1 MSPMRFFLRL
11 SACFAALATLI
22 SVVPSSAQAQGSSVY
37 VLGLRSIEGD
47 DEFARELSGVIRVAA
62 GRIPGWEVAPD
73 EVTLSQMTMMHAC
86 DEPNRACMGAIASE
100 LGAVKII
107 YGTIV
112 RRGDDGYGLTLYL
125 YDHPSTSIEDQL
137 SDTIPRGETGMEV
150 LRPRAQRYTA
160 QLGGQAR
167 FGSLRLEVGEPG
179 ATVRVDGNAVGVTNA
194 AGTILVEDLTEGDHE
209 VEVDAEGFNALQ
221 TTVAIDGDD
230 QTEIRV
236 NLDAPSAGGGAN
248 LGWIPG
254 AALIAGGAIAL
265 GFGIHT
271 GVKVW
276 NADDEVDA
284 LRAQAAGLTPEAIA
298 GLSRCANSGGNAT
311 ALSGGA
317 ASIEC
322 DGMSYTRQQAVVL
335 SATGSSDGCD
345 NAIAGSWQDDVCSET
360 DRQKLVAWLLNVVGA
375 VSVAAGTFLVIRSL
389 TSDDGDDEGDS
400 SVDLSISP
408 WMAGR
413 DGGVDMTLTW

>member
-11 SACFAALATLI
+11 SACFAVLATIL
-22 SVVPSSAQAQGSSVY
+22 SVVPSTAQAQGSSVY

-100 LGAVKII
+100 LDAVKII

-179 ATVRVDGNAVGVTNA
+179 ATVRVDGNAVGVTDA

-209 VEVDAEGFNALQ
+209 VEVDAEGFDDLQ
-221 TTVAIDGDD
+221 TTVAIEGDD
-230 QTEIRV
+230 QTEVRV
-236 NLDAPSAGGGAN
+236 NLDAPTVGGGTN

-254 AALIAGGAIAL
+254 AVVIAGGVVSFAM
-265 GFGIHT
+265 GIRS
-271 GVKVW
+271 GLKVQGW
-276 NADDEVDA
+276 DGEINDVRGLSEAEITTLASCVANQDGNLNNGAETVCGEVT
-284 LRAQAAGLTPEAIA
+284 RAQALV
-298 GLSRCANSGGNAT
+298 
-311 ALSGGA
+311 LSGSG
-317 ASIEC
+317 
-322 DGMSYTRQQAVVL
+322 
-335 SATGSSDGCD
+335 
-345 NAIAGSWQDDVCSET
+345 DVCRSGQTGQQDWQSDTCSEHSRHT
-360 DRQKLVAWLLNVVGA
+360 ILQYVLYGIGA
-375 VSVAAGTFLVIRSL
+375 VGIGVGTFLLLRSL
-389 TSDDGDDEGDS
+389 GEDEDDS

>member
-11 SACFAALATLI
+11 SACFAALATLL
-22 SVVPSSAQAQGSSVY
+22 SVVPSTAQAQGASVY

-86 DEPNRACMGAIASE
+86 DEPNRECMGAIASE
-100 LGAVKII
+100 LGAAKII

-112 RRGDDGYGLTLYL
+112 RRGDEGYGLTLYL

-137 SDTIPRGETGMEV
+137 SDTIPIGETGMEV

-194 AGTILVEDLTEGDHE
+194 AGTILVEDLTEGSHD
-209 VEVDAEGFNALQ
+209 VEVDAEGFNSLQ
-221 TTVAIDGDD
+221 TTVSIEGDD

-236 NLDAPSAGGGAN
+236 NLDAPGEGGGTN

-254 AALIAGGAIAL
+254 AVVIAGGVISFAMGIRSGLKVQGWDNEISDVRGLSESEINAL
-265 GFGIHT
+265 ATCVAGQNGNLNGGAET
-271 GVKVW
+271 VCG
-276 NADDEVDA
+276 EYTP
-284 LRAQAAGLTPEAIA
+284 AQALV
-298 GLSRCANSGGNAT
+298 
-311 ALSGGA
+311 LSGSG
-317 ASIEC
+317 
-322 DGMSYTRQQAVVL
+322 
-335 SATGSSDGCD
+335 
-345 NAIAGSWQDDVCSET
+345 DVCRSGQTGQEAWQSDTCSEHSRHT
-360 DRQKLVAWLLNVVGA
+360 ILQYVLYGIGA
-375 VSVAAGTFLVIRSL
+375 VGIGVGTFLLLRSL
-389 TSDDGDDEGDS
+389 GEDEEDGS